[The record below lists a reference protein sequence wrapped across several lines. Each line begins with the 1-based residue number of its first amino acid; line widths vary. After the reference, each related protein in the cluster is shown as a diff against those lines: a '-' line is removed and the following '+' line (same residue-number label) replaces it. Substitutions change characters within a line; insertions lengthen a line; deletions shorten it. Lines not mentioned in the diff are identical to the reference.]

1 MKLVR
6 FAAQWAAMLLAV
18 VLWAVV
24 MPSGVE
30 ARQREAAGQPAPIE
44 VGVAAVD
51 ITPNYPVRLGGF
63 GFRREESEGVT
74 QRIWAKALAIG
85 SDAEGPAVVLAVD
98 NCGVPDAMVEEVA
111 QRLNRACGLPR
122 ERFAVTFTHTH
133 TAPMITNVFI
143 TLFSV
148 PIPPEHQA
156 HIDRHTAELTDHL
169 EQVSLAAL
177 KDRKAARLSWGVG
190 SAAIAKNRRT
200 PGGPVDHD
208 LPLLAVKDLDGKLR
222 AAWVSY
228 ACHAVTLSNNRIG
241 GDWPGYAQE
250 AIEKNHPG
258 AVALVSIGCGA
269 DQNPVSGVTGDKVEI
284 AAGQGAE
291 IAAEVERLL
300 AGYLAPITAPVTAKF
315 ERFDLPLDA
324 LPDRAEWERRVA
336 QGSYIGYHAQVQLAR
351 LDRGEKLKDR
361 IGYSVGTWT
370 FGDQLAM
377 VFLPGEVVV
386 DYSLRLK
393 RELDRSRLWINAYA
407 NDAPCYIPSERVLK
421 EGGYEGGGA
430 MTYYD
435 VPGKLAA
442 GLEEKIVS
450 AVRKQLPETFR
461 KPIDAGDQPGAKPL
475 SPQQSG
481 ALLRTKPDFAVELL
495 AAEPLVTDP
504 VAIDFGADG
513 RLWVAE
519 MHDYPSGLTGDYAP
533 GGRVRLLTDVDGDGR
548 YDASS
553 VFLDGIPFPTGVTAW
568 RRGVLVCAAP
578 DIIYAEDTDGD
589 GAADVRRVLYSGF
602 GTHNYQGRVNSLVYG
617 PDNWVYG
624 SCGLFGGEIKSFA
637 SQQPLAL
644 GDRDFRIRPDTGEI
658 EAASGRT
665 QQGRVRD
672 DWGDWFGCDNSNLAR
687 HYPLDDHYLRRN
699 PFVVPPAASV
709 NVPGYAEPNRL
720 HPASQSLQRFKL
732 SGPSNHVTAA
742 CGLGAYRDEL
752 LGGEYSNNL
761 FTCEPVNL
769 VVHRLLLAPEGVTFK
784 GRLAADETESEFLAS
799 TDNWFRPVQART
811 GPDGALYVVDMYRY
825 VIEHPRWIPPETLA
839 TLDVRAGHSLGRI
852 YRVYPKSRPPRP
864 IARLDRLD
872 AAGLVAALDTP
883 NGPQRDLAQ
892 QMLVWNKDKHGEGA
906 RQPLMKLVRSA
917 ERPQTRLQ
925 ALSTLEGLGLLDV
938 ETLLVGLADAH
949 AGVRRQAIRM
959 AEPRLDKS
967 PDVLA
972 AVLKLAD
979 DGDSQVQLQL
989 AYSLGEANA
998 PPAARVLARLLVEH
1012 QDDPYLYAAAIS
1024 SVGRANIA
1032 AVAVAAVETLDQDET
1047 AAKVVDSLLRLAAAL
1062 DEREAVGG
1070 LLKRVAAPHDGQF
1083 AAWQFSAIAGLLD
1096 ALDRRKAKHAD
1107 PLSPAEQKA
1116 IAEVLRQARETF
1128 AKEQIDEHPD
1138 EFTRLAAVKLLGR
1151 DREQRAED
1159 IELLATQL
1167 VPRNS
1172 AELQAAAAAALGRI
1186 DDSQALEAL
1195 LDRWNSYSPGLRS
1208 SVLDLALARPAW
1220 HEQLFERLAD
1230 QRIPPGSI
1238 DASRRQALLE
1248 HSSEAVRKAAA
1259 RIFAGPTDSDRKR
1272 VVREYLAAVS
1282 RDGDRARGKAAFAK
1296 RCAACHQ
1303 LEGVGHVVGP
1313 DLAAVTNKSP
1323 EFLLTS
1329 IFDPNQVV
1337 DGRYQQYRAIGDDGR
1352 SYLGLLA
1359 AETAVSITLK
1369 EQEGKQHLLLRNE
1382 LEELAATGKSLMP
1395 EGLEKD
1401 VTPAEMSDLLAYL
1414 QPGPTYK
1421 QFAGNA
1427 PQTVKP
1433 GIDGAIELFATN
1445 GEIYGDE
1452 IIFEPEFK
1460 NLGYW
1465 HGANDYAAWTV
1476 ELDDRGR
1483 YDIYLDGACDPS
1495 SAGNAFVLETAGETL
1510 GGKIG
1515 STGGWNQ
1522 YRQTKLGTLALKKGS
1537 QRITLR
1543 PDGPP
1548 RQALVDLRGLILV
1561 AQGAPLP
1568 QKTAQPKAAA
1578 TGKAAGELARELLD
1592 DKRPAKEREAIVA
1605 ENPQLAAELVA
1616 AMAAGLDAA
1625 SEEEQYRRIPW
1636 IWRVAIAA
1644 GRRADAAQLKS
1655 LLAVSL
1661 PGDDRP
1667 LADWQAVVIGGGVI
1681 NGVSQTG
1688 RWPEEF
1694 LRESLTDDKPL
1705 IARWSR
1711 AIELSAAMADNPKV
1725 RNGTRYDALRMVAM
1739 DGWPKR
1745 GKQLEKYLAEGVND
1759 ELQMGAI
1766 SGAADVRSPQ
1776 AGPALA
1782 AGLGY
1787 YSAGNRNLAVDGLL
1801 RDESRIAALLDAIA
1815 AGKVTKEMLGKE
1827 RIAKLRETKN
1837 SDLRKRV
1844 EKVLGP

>member
-1 MKLVR
+1 MKVDRLAGL
-6 FAAQWAAMLLAV
+6 FLAV
-18 VLWAVV
+18 LSAGI
-24 MPSGVE
+24 MASGAKAGE
-30 ARQREAAGQPAPIE
+30 RDAAGQAAPID

-74 QRIWAKALAIG
+74 ERIWAKALAIG
-85 SDAEGPAVVLAVD
+85 SESPAVVLAVD

-111 QRLNRACGLPR
+111 RRLNRACGLRR

-133 TAPMITNVFI
+133 TAPMITNMFI
-143 TLFSV
+143 TLFSL

-156 HIDRHTAELTDHL
+156 HIDRYTAELTDHL

-177 KDRKAARLSWGVG
+177 KDRKPARLSLGVG
-190 SAAIAKNRRT
+190 SAPFAKNRRT
-200 PGGPVDHD
+200 PVGPIDHD

-241 GDWPGYAQE
+241 GDWPGFAQE
-250 AIEKNHPG
+250 AIENNHPG
-258 AVALVSIGCGA
+258 AVAMVSIGCGA

-284 AAGQGAE
+284 AVGQGAE

-300 AGYLAPITAPVTAKF
+300 AGYLAPITAPLTAKF

-361 IGYSVGTWT
+361 ISYSVETWT

-442 GLEEKIVS
+442 GLDEKIVS

-461 KPIDAGDQPGAKPL
+461 KPIDASDPPGAKPL

-481 ALLRTKPDFAVELL
+481 ALIRTKRDFAVELV

-504 VAIDFGADG
+504 VAIDFGPDG

-519 MHDYPSGLTGDYAP
+519 MHDYPSGLAGDYAP
-533 GGRVRLLTDVDGDGR
+533 GGRVRLLTDSDGDGR

-589 GAADVRRVLYSGF
+589 GAADIRRVLYSGF
-602 GTHNYQGRVNSLVYG
+602 GTHNYQARVNSLVYG
-617 PDNWVYG
+617 LDNWVYG
-624 SCGLFGGEIKSFA
+624 SCGLFGGEIKSSA
-637 SQQPLAL
+637 SEQPYAL
-644 GDRDFRIRPDTGEI
+644 GDRDFRIRPDTGEV
-658 EAASGRT
+658 EAATGRT

-687 HYPLDDHYLRRN
+687 HYPLADHYLRRN
-699 PFVVPPAASV
+699 PFAVPPAASV
-709 NVPGYAEPNRL
+709 NMPSYAEPNRL

-742 CGLGAYRDEL
+742 CGLGIYRDEL
-752 LGGEYSNNL
+752 LGPEYSNNL

-769 VVHRLLLAPEGVTFK
+769 VVHRLLLEPDGVTFK
-784 GRLAADETESEFLAS
+784 GKLAADETELEFLAS

-852 YRVYPKSRPPRP
+852 YRVYPKARPPRP
-864 IARLDRLD
+864 IARLDRLG

-883 NGPQRDLAQ
+883 NGPQRDMAQ
-892 QMLVWNKDKHGEGA
+892 QMLVWNKDEHGNAA
-906 RQPLMKLVRSA
+906 RQPLMKLARA
-917 ERPQTRLQ
+917 ADRPQTRLQ
-925 ALSTLEGLGLLDV
+925 AFATLDALGMLDDK
-938 ETLLVGLADAH
+938 TLLAGLADAH
-949 AGVRRQAIRM
+949 SGVRCQAIRM
-959 AEPRLDKS
+959 AEPRLDAS
-967 PDVLA
+967 PEVLA
-972 AVLKLAD
+972 AVLKLTNDAD
-979 DGDSQVQLQL
+979 PQVELQL
-989 AYSLGEANA
+989 ACSLGEARA
-998 PPAARVLARLLVEH
+998 LQATQALARLLVEC
-1012 QDDPYLYAAAIS
+1012 QDNSYLYAAAIS

-1032 AVAVAAVETLDQDET
+1032 AVAAAVVDFSSNNVAAT
-1047 AAKVVDSLLRLAAAL
+1047 KVVDSLLRLAAAV
-1062 DEREAVGG
+1062 DEREAVSG
-1070 LLKRVAAPHDGQF
+1070 LLKRVATPNEGKF
-1083 AAWQFSAIAGLLD
+1083 AAWQFSAIDGLLD
-1096 ALDRRKAKHAD
+1096 ALDHRKAQLAD
-1107 PLSPAEQKA
+1107 ALSPAERKA
-1116 IAEVLRQARETF
+1116 LDEVQRQAREAF
-1128 AKEQIDEHPD
+1128 AGEQTPET
-1138 EFTRLAAVKLLGR
+1138 TRQAAAKLLGR
-1151 DREQRAED
+1151 DAERRADD
-1159 IELLATQL
+1159 IELLAAQL

-1172 AELQAAAAAALGRI
+1172 AELQAAAATALGRL
-1186 DDSQALEAL
+1186 DDPQAIATL
-1195 LDRWNSYSPGLRS
+1195 LDRWNSYTPALRS
-1208 SVLDLALARPAW
+1208 CVLDLAMRRTDWLEQLLNRLARQ
-1220 HEQLFERLAD
+1220 E
-1230 QRIPPGSI
+1230 IPPGGI

-1248 HSSEAVRKAAA
+1248 HPSEAVRKAAA
-1259 RIFAGPTDSDRKR
+1259 KVFAGPADSDRKR
-1272 VVREYLAAVS
+1272 VVREYLSAVS
-1282 RDGDRARGKAAFAK
+1282 RDGDRTLGKAAFAK
-1296 RCAACHQ
+1296 RCAACHR

-1329 IFDPNQVV
+1329 ILNPNQVV

-1359 AETAVSITLK
+1359 AETAVSVTLK
-1369 EQEGKQHLLLRNE
+1369 EQEGKEHVLLRNE

-1414 QPGPTYK
+1414 QPAPAYRK
-1421 QFAGNA
+1421 FAGNA

-1433 GIDGAIELFATN
+1433 GVDGAIELLATN
-1445 GEIYGDE
+1445 GEIYGDQM
-1452 IIFEPEFK
+1452 IFEPDFK

-1465 HGANDYAAWTV
+1465 HAANDYAAWTV
-1476 ELDDRGR
+1476 ELDERGR
-1483 YDIYLDGACDPS
+1483 YDVYLDGACDPA

-1510 GGKIG
+1510 GGKIA

-1522 YRQTKLGTLALKKGS
+1522 YRQTKLGSLALKKGS

-1548 RQALVDLRGLILV
+1548 QQALVDLRGLILV

-1568 QKTAQPKAAA
+1568 QKAAPAKAAETGKTAA
-1578 TGKAAGELARELLD
+1578 TGKTAGELARELLD
-1592 DKRPAKEREAIVA
+1592 DKRPAKEREAMVA
-1605 ENPQLAAELVA
+1605 ENPNLAAELVA
-1616 AMAAGLDAA
+1616 AMAVGLDAA
-1625 SEEEQYRRIPW
+1625 SEDEQYRRIPW

-1644 GRRADAAQLKS
+1644 GRRADAAQMKS
-1655 LLAVSL
+1655 LLAISL

-1681 NGVSQTG
+1681 T
-1688 RWPEEF
+1688 
-1694 LRESLTDDKPL
+1694 
-1705 IARWSR
+1705 A
-1711 AIELSAAMADNPKV
+1711 
-1725 RNGTRYDALRMVAM
+1725 
-1739 DGWPKR
+1739 
-1745 GKQLEKYLAEGVND
+1745 
-1759 ELQMGAI
+1759 
-1766 SGAADVRSPQ
+1766 
-1776 AGPALA
+1776 
-1782 AGLGY
+1782 
-1787 YSAGNRNLAVDGLL
+1787 
-1801 RDESRIAALLDAIA
+1801 
-1815 AGKVTKEMLGKE
+1815 
-1827 RIAKLRETKN
+1827 
-1837 SDLRKRV
+1837 
-1844 EKVLGP
+1844 